1 MVKWSILNEVI
12 MMVSALLRKSFGDLN
27 RRKARTLFTVLTI
40 ALAVAAL
47 GLFSVVPLMDTA
59 MEKEVQKSN
68 MYDVRVWV
76 SDLQINDSHI
86 NGLESLDN
94 VNNVELRSVFYT
106 RMYIGERRNDVIIIG
121 IEDFAKQ
128 DVDIVAIDSGEAPGQ
143 MELLADRNMDRAN
156 LYNGK
161 VGNTVRIYNYQG
173 FVQELKITGSG
184 HSLLYSD
191 YPMFGLAVF
200 YTDMNTVHSLSN
212 TTGVNIISFDLEEN
226 TQEDADSAIE
236 DIEGYLAQNT
246 AFISFTDIPDVR
258 LNGDW
263 PGEQQFSDMSSF
275 FTILTLM
282 TLFCSVFLI
291 SNTMHT
297 MITEQK
303 SEIGQLKAVG
313 ATKLQVVRSYAT
325 TGLIMG
331 GVGAVFGG
339 ILGIL
344 ISHLMVSFL
353 ANTFFG
359 ISPVF
364 NIYLPVVIISILVG
378 CGLTLLATFPA
389 LIKVLRM
396 TAREGMEK
404 HGIASN
410 YGSSRFDKLL
420 MKMGGM
426 PRSAQMGL
434 RNIARKKGRSVSTIL
449 QITLAVGM
457 FLAIISIGASIQ
469 SAVSQEF
476 GNFKSD
482 IISTGSTEGGRALYE
497 DLQFVIEDI
506 DGVET
511 AEPIMGTEVIIN
523 DKNLGV
529 FGYSYN
535 TVTYDFERTL
545 YKGRWYNQEEEQN
558 NASVIVMTK
567 SFCEVEKIKIGDLIA
582 VKMATGIFQF
592 EVIGITT
599 SLMNNGMACFIPIS
613 TLQDKLL
620 MGDVVT
626 GFAIVTES
634 KSHDLI
640 DRVATDIEDTMLSQ
654 GFVVNNL
661 ILYVAEE
668 QNHQANQ
675 QIMNLMMAVGGIIV
689 LITMIGL
696 MSMLTMNVVE
706 RTKEI
711 GMLRCIGSSSR
722 SIRSVFGVE
731 GLVIALFGWTAGIPM
746 GFFVGTFL
754 NNMIYDILHLEMAFI
769 FPTEYIII
777 SLVLTLIMTLVVIQP
792 SLWRATHLKPGDAL
806 RYE

>member
-1 MVKWSILNEVI
+1 
-12 MMVSALLRKSFGDLN
+12 MVSALLRKSFGDLK
-27 RRKARTLFTVLTI
+27 RRKARTIFTVLTI

-59 MEKEVQKSN
+59 MEKEVEDSN

-76 SDLQINDSHI
+76 SDLKINDSHMSGME
-86 NGLESLDN
+86 NLEN
-94 VNNVELRSVFYT
+94 VNSVELRSVFYT
-106 RMYIGERRNDVIIIG
+106 RMYIGERRNDAIIIG
-121 IEDFAKQ
+121 IEDFAHQ
-128 DVDIVAIDSGEAPGQ
+128 DVDIVAIDSGEAPGHL
-143 MELLADRNMDRAN
+143 ELLADLNMERAN
-156 LYNGK
+156 LYEGK
-161 VGNTVRIYNYQG
+161 AGDKVRIYDFQG
-173 FVQELKITGSG
+173 NIRELEIKGSG

-200 YTDMNTVHSLSN
+200 YTDFDTVHLLSN
-212 TTGVNIISFDLEEN
+212 TSGVNIISFDLEEN

-236 DIEGYLAQNT
+236 GIEGYLAQNT
-246 AFISFTDIPDVR
+246 DFESFTDIPDVR

-275 FTILTLM
+275 FAILTLM

-303 SEIGQLKAVG
+303 REIGQLKAVG
-313 ATKLQVVRSYAT
+313 ATKFQVVKSYAT
-325 TGLIMG
+325 TGFIMG
-331 GVGAVFGG
+331 GVGATLGG
-339 ILGIL
+339 FLGIL

-353 ANTFFG
+353 ANAFFG
-359 ISPVF
+359 IVPPF
-364 NIYLPVVIISILVG
+364 NVYLPVVIISIIVG

-389 LIKVLRM
+389 LVKVLRM

-404 HGIASN
+404 HGIATN
-410 YGSSRFDKLL
+410 YGTSRFDKLL
-420 MKMGGM
+420 MKMGGL

-434 RNIARKKGRSVSTIL
+434 RNVARKKGRSISTIL

-476 GNFKSD
+476 SNFTSD

-497 DLQFVIEDI
+497 DLQYVIEDI
-506 DGVET
+506 DGVKT
-511 AEPIMGTEVIIN
+511 AEPIMDTEVIIN
-523 DKNLGV
+523 DQNLGV

-535 TVTYDFERTL
+535 TVSYDFERTL

-558 NASVIVMTK
+558 NASVIVLTK
-567 SFCEVEKIKIGDLIA
+567 SFSEFENIGVGDSVEVE
-582 VKMATGIFQF
+582 MATGTFQF
-592 EVIGITT
+592 EVIGITS
-599 SLMNNGMACFIPIS
+599 SLMNNGLACFIPIS
-613 TLQDKLL
+613 TLQDKLM

-640 DRVATDIEDTMLSQ
+640 DRVATDIEDTMLQQ
-654 GFVVNNL
+654 GFVVNNI

-675 QIMNLMMAVGGIIV
+675 QVMNLMMAVGGIIV

-696 MSMLTMNVVE
+696 MSMLTMNVIE

-711 GMLRCIGSSSR
+711 GMMRCIGSSSR

-746 GFFVGTFL
+746 GFLVGSFL
-754 NNMIYDILHLEMAFI
+754 NKMIYDLLHLEIAFI
-769 FPTEYIII
+769 FPTEYILI

>member
-1 MVKWSILNEVI
+1 
-12 MMVSALLRKSFGDLN
+12 MVSALLRKSFGDLK
-27 RRKARTLFTVLTI
+27 RRKARTIFTVLTI

-47 GLFSVVPLMDTA
+47 GMFAVVPLMDSA
-59 MEKEVQKSN
+59 MEQEVADSN

-76 SDLQINDSHI
+76 SDLLVNDSHI
-86 NGLESLDN
+86 SGLERIEN
-94 VNNVELRSVFYT
+94 VNGVELRSVFYT

-121 IEDFAKQ
+121 IEDFVYQ

-143 MELLADRNMDRAN
+143 MELLADRNMERAN
-156 LYNGK
+156 LYNG
-161 VGNTVRIYNYQG
+161 NTGDSVRIYNYQG
-173 FVQELKITGSG
+173 NVQELEITGSG

-200 YTDMNTVHSLSN
+200 YTDLQTVHSLSN
-212 TTGVNIISFDLEEN
+212 ASGVNLISFDLEEN
-226 TQEDADSAIE
+226 TQGDADSAIE
-236 DIEGYLAQNT
+236 DIEGYLLQNT
-246 AFISFTDIPDVR
+246 EFVSFSDIPDVR

-263 PGEQQFSDMSSF
+263 PGQQQFADMSSF
-275 FTILTLM
+275 FVILTLM

-331 GVGAVFGG
+331 GIGAIVGGV
-339 ILGIL
+339 LGIL
-344 ISHLMVSFL
+344 IAQGMVGFL
-353 ANTFFG
+353 ANSFFG
-359 ISPVF
+359 VVPAF
-364 NIYLPVVIISILVG
+364 NVYLPVVIISVLVG
-378 CGLTLLATFPA
+378 CGLTLLAILPA
-389 LIKVLRM
+389 LVKVLRM

-404 HGIASN
+404 HGISTN
-410 YGSSRFDKLL
+410 YGTSRFDKLL

-434 RNIARKKGRSVSTIL
+434 RNVARKKGRSVSTML

-476 GNFKSD
+476 GNFTSD
-482 IISTGSTEGGRALYE
+482 IISMGSAEGGRPLYE
-497 DLQFVIEDI
+497 DLQFVLEDI
-506 DGVET
+506 DGVKT
-511 AEPIMGTEVIIN
+511 AEPIFNAEVIVN
-523 DKNLGV
+523 DQNLGV
-529 FGYSYN
+529 FGYSHD
-535 TVTYDFERTL
+535 TVSYDFERTL
-545 YKGRWYNQEEEQN
+545 YKGRWFNAQEEQN
-558 NASVIVMTK
+558 NASVIVITK
-567 SFCEVEKIKIGDLIA
+567 SFSEIENLKVSDVVDVE
-582 VKMATGIFQF
+582 MATGTFQF
-592 EVIGITT
+592 EVVGITS
-599 SLMNNGMACFIPIS
+599 SLMNNGMACFMPIS
-613 TLQDKLL
+613 TVQDKLM

-634 KSHDLI
+634 QSRNLI
-640 DRVATDIEDTMLSQ
+640 DKAATDIEDTMLER
-654 GFVVNNL
+654 GFVVNNV

-675 QIMNLMMAVGGIIV
+675 QVMNLMMAVGGIIV

-696 MSMLTMNVVE
+696 MSMLTMNVIE

-711 GMLRCIGSSSR
+711 GMLRCVGSSSR

-731 GLVIALFGWTAGIPM
+731 GLVIAIFGWTAGIPM
-746 GFFVGTFL
+746 GYLVGSFL
-754 NNMIYDILHLEMAFI
+754 NMMIYDLLHLEMAFI
-769 FPTEYIII
+769 FPTEYILI

-806 RYE
+806 RYQ

>member
-1 MVKWSILNEVI
+1 
-12 MMVSALLRKSFGDLN
+12 MVSALLSKSFGDLK
-27 RRKARTLFTVLTI
+27 RRKARTIFTVLTI

-59 MEKEVQKSN
+59 MEKEVTDSN
-68 MYDVRVWV
+68 MYDVRISV
-76 SDLQINDSHI
+76 SDLMLNDSHV
-86 NGLESLDN
+86 NGLEDIEN
-94 VNNVELRSVFYT
+94 VNAVETRSVFFT

-121 IEDFAKQ
+121 VEDFSDQK
-128 DVDIVAIDSGEAPGQ
+128 VDIVSIDSGNTPGQ
-143 MELLADRNMDRAN
+143 MEIIADRNMERAN
-156 LYNGK
+156 LYSGK
-161 VGNTVRIYNYQG
+161 VGDSTRIYD
-173 FVQELKITGSG
+173 FTGNVHKMEIAGTG
-184 HSLLYSD
+184 HSLLYSN
-191 YPMFGLAVF
+191 YPSFGVAVF
-200 YTDMNTVHSLSN
+200 YTDFETVHSLSN
-212 TTGVNIISFDLEEN
+212 ASGANIISFDLEEN
-226 TQEDADSAIE
+226 TQEDADRAIE

-246 AFISFTDIPDVR
+246 AFVSFTDIPDVR

-263 PGEQQFSDMSSF
+263 PGQQQFSDMSSF
-275 FTILTLM
+275 FVILTLM

-303 SEIGQLKAVG
+303 REIGQLKAVG
-313 ATKLQVVRSYAT
+313 ATKAQVVRSYAT

-331 GVGAVFGG
+331 GIGAIIGG
-339 ILGIL
+339 VLGIL

-353 ANTFFG
+353 ANVFFG
-359 ISPVF
+359 ITPGF
-364 NIYLPVVIISILVG
+364 NLYLPVVIISIIVG
-378 CGLTLLATFPA
+378 CGLTLLATLPA
-389 LIKVLRM
+389 LVKVLRM
-396 TAREGMEK
+396 SAREGMEK
-404 HGIASN
+404 HGISTN
-410 YGSSRFDKLL
+410 YGTSRFDKLL

-434 RNIARKKGRSVSTIL
+434 RNVARKKGRSVSTIL

-476 GNFKSD
+476 GNFGSD
-482 IISTGSTEGGRALYE
+482 IISTGSVEGGRPLYE
-497 DLQFVIEDI
+497 DLQYVLEDI

-511 AEPIMGTEVIIN
+511 AEPMVSTEVIV
-523 DKNLGV
+523 KEQNLGV
-529 FGYSYN
+529 FGYSHD
-535 TVTYDFERTL
+535 TISYDFKNTL
-545 YKGRWYNQEEEQN
+545 YKGRWFSSQEEHS
-558 NASVIVMTK
+558 NASVIVITK
-567 SFCEVEKIKIGDLIA
+567 SFSEIESIKVGDIIEVE
-582 VKMATGIFQF
+582 MATGTYQF
-592 EVIGITT
+592 EVIGIVN

-620 MGDVVT
+620 MGDTVT
-626 GFAIVTES
+626 GFSIVTES

-640 DRVATDIEDTMLSQ
+640 DRVATDIEDTMLEK

-675 QIMNLMMAVGGIIV
+675 QVMNLMMAVGGLIV

-696 MSMLTMNVVE
+696 MSMLTMNVIE

-746 GFFVGTFL
+746 GYLVGSFL
-754 NNMIYDILHLEMAFI
+754 NKMIYDLLHLEMAFI
-769 FPTEYIII
+769 FPTEYIVI
-777 SLVLTLIMTLVVIQP
+777 SLILTLVMTLVVIQP